1 MNEIE
6 KNLRKMNRFIILWLM
21 IIVSLIAFLLKIL
34 L

>member
-6 KNLRKMNRFIILWLM
+6 KNLKKMNRFIILWVM

>member
-6 KNLRKMNRFIILWLM
+6 KNLKKMNRFIVLWVM
-21 IIVSLIAFLLKIL
+21 IIVLLVAFLLKIL